1 MLRVFVDSASSIKQD
16 EKERYGVE
24 IIPLRYLMGDVE
36 YKDGIDLSI
45 DEFYKKL
52 IGENLFPKT
61 SLPNLEDLQENV
73 KNFTEQGDDVLILA
87 LSSGISGTYNAI
99 ANIFQSNDKVRV
111 VDTLTA
117 VGGIR
122 ILVEEINKYRDKPID
137 FIVEKVKALIP
148 KVKIL
153 AIPETL
159 DYLLKGGRLSK
170 KEWVLGKVFNIK
182 PVIGDYLQLI
192 KSPKMLLPKWFLFF
206 HLS

>member
-1 MLRVFVDSASSIKQD
+1 
-16 EKERYGVE
+16 
-24 IIPLRYLMGDVE
+24 MGDVE
-36 YKDGIDLSI
+36 YKDGIDLGI

-148 KVKIL
+148 KVKINF
-153 AIPETL
+153 
-159 DYLLKGGRLSK
+159 KGDCY
-170 KEWVLGKVFNIK
+170 E
-182 PVIGDYLQLI
+182 
-192 KSPKMLLPKWFLFF
+192 
-206 HLS
+206 